1 MAQQLDDSQQRVVD
15 LSNGHFLVLAPPGC
29 GKTHLLT
36 ERIRRSHARGVD
48 YADMLCLTFT
58 NRAAR
63 EMQRRSQQL
72 VEAPAGSNPL
82 FIGNI
87 HRFCSKFLFEE
98 GIVTAN
104 ASVIDD
110 DEAMSII
117 ADCTGENEDHVLN
130 NAMRVKEYKRVIF
143 LSHLIEQKEHNH
155 PAGLYM
161 HPEVEADMAKDS
173 YEDYARRYA
182 RYKHDNNLL
191 DFEDLLIYTY
201 EAYREDA
208 MRGADRQLRRYSWIQ
223 IDEVQDLNAMQLAIV
238 DQLTQDDD
246 ATVMYLGD
254 EQQAIFSFM
263 GAKVETLDQLRLR
276 CKGQV
281 YHLTQNHR
289 SPAYLL
295 KVLND
300 YAEYE
305 LKIDPQLLP
314 KPCNMGTDESE
325 PLSSRLHII
334 HSGSVEAE
342 VRDVARQA
350 MSLTASNPEETI
362 AVIVNAND
370 DAERIS
376 IEMNRMKLS
385 HFKVSGRDMFDS
397 RDMKLLLAHLSVMSN
412 ERNFIAWARLMKG
425 LRVFDSNP
433 LARRFLR
440 KLRQL
445 AISPADFLDYADST
459 EVNELVKA
467 YDSSEMVVF
476 DTETTGVNPLE
487 DHVIEIAA
495 MRVRQGEIVGE
506 PLDLYI
512 RTDREIPEMLG
523 TIPNPMCRI
532 YRKKEETGEL
542 LNIDEAVARFLEYV
556 DNRPVVGHNVMFDMQ
571 MVAHAITDKHQRQQW
586 RSIKAF
592 DTLKLMHLIEPRLHS
607 YKLDSLLKQYQLE
620 GKNSHLAIDDV
631 EATVNLLALC
641 HAMSKEKIGEQM
653 AFISHPKVMPFANK
667 LRAAYQEL
675 YNRTKSIMYAENNN
689 AQPALIA
696 EINNIYD
703 YLLGNS
709 YINKIERLHYFTDYL
724 LHDMMGNAQ
733 TNATLAMQLSDYL
746 MEINTMKE
754 SDFCNSRSI
763 NEKVYV
769 STIHKAKGLEFDNVI
784 VFDAVA
790 GRFPN
795 YYNTSA
801 RYDEEDARKFYVA
814 LSRAKRR
821 LFVAYSMQSRDRY
834 GGIHNRELTPF
845 MNSILKH
852 FS

>member
-130 NAMRVKEYKRVIF
+130 NAMRVREYKRVIF

-276 CKGQV
+276 CK
-281 YHLTQNHR
+281 
-289 SPAYLL
+289 
-295 KVLND
+295 
-300 YAEYE
+300 
-305 LKIDPQLLP
+305 
-314 KPCNMGTDESE
+314 
-325 PLSSRLHII
+325 
-334 HSGSVEAE
+334 
-342 VRDVARQA
+342 
-350 MSLTASNPEETI
+350 
-362 AVIVNAND
+362 
-370 DAERIS
+370 
-376 IEMNRMKLS
+376 
-385 HFKVSGRDMFDS
+385 
-397 RDMKLLLAHLSVMSN
+397 
-412 ERNFIAWARLMKG
+412 
-425 LRVFDSNP
+425 
-433 LARRFLR
+433 
-440 KLRQL
+440 
-445 AISPADFLDYADST
+445 
-459 EVNELVKA
+459 
-467 YDSSEMVVF
+467 
-476 DTETTGVNPLE
+476 
-487 DHVIEIAA
+487 
-495 MRVRQGEIVGE
+495 
-506 PLDLYI
+506 
-512 RTDREIPEMLG
+512 
-523 TIPNPMCRI
+523 
-532 YRKKEETGEL
+532 
-542 LNIDEAVARFLEYV
+542 
-556 DNRPVVGHNVMFDMQ
+556 
-571 MVAHAITDKHQRQQW
+571 
-586 RSIKAF
+586 
-592 DTLKLMHLIEPRLHS
+592 
-607 YKLDSLLKQYQLE
+607 
-620 GKNSHLAIDDV
+620 
-631 EATVNLLALC
+631 
-641 HAMSKEKIGEQM
+641 
-653 AFISHPKVMPFANK
+653 
-667 LRAAYQEL
+667 
-675 YNRTKSIMYAENNN
+675 
-689 AQPALIA
+689 
-696 EINNIYD
+696 
-703 YLLGNS
+703 
-709 YINKIERLHYFTDYL
+709 
-724 LHDMMGNAQ
+724 
-733 TNATLAMQLSDYL
+733 
-746 MEINTMKE
+746 
-754 SDFCNSRSI
+754 
-763 NEKVYV
+763 
-769 STIHKAKGLEFDNVI
+769 
-784 VFDAVA
+784 
-790 GRFPN
+790 
-795 YYNTSA
+795 
-801 RYDEEDARKFYVA
+801 
-814 LSRAKRR
+814 
-821 LFVAYSMQSRDRY
+821 
-834 GGIHNRELTPF
+834 
-845 MNSILKH
+845 
-852 FS
+852 